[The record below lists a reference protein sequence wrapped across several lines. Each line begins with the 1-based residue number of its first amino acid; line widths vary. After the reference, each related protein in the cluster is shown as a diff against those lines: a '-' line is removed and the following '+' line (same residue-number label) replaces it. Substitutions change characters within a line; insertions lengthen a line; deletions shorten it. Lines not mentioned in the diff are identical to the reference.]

1 MMINM
6 MKTFIILL
14 VVSAFF
20 GCGSSKDELVM
31 ENETPES
38 LLLKSEQAYN
48 MGKYDE
54 SIKLAQL
61 LLDHFPTSDLH
72 IEAQLLISRNYGA
85 KEEYEEQFDQL
96 LRVLKENIIPEK
108 VPSIYAQIGE
118 FYENSA
124 RWNPGTVTT
133 DSADYTKAA
142 DFYRKAVFYPNS
154 EDETTKAMALYR
166 MALTYAKLKEIET
179 ASKAYQE
186 VISTYPS
193 SPYSSLARTKLND
206 PTNTDE
212 LPLPAGMETEYTSTE
227 ISPGATPKESTEE
240 ATDMTNTLP
249 EPPSE
254 IELPSDDS
262 EEPSILDSL
271 QTIDADSP
279 ESDDE

>member
-1 MMINM
+1 MINM
-6 MKTFIILL
+6 MRTFIILL
-14 VVSAFF
+14 VLSAYF
-20 GCGSSKDELVM
+20 GCGGSKEELVM

-38 LLLKSEQAYN
+38 LLLKSEQAFN
-48 MGKYDE
+48 KGNYDE
-54 SIKLAQL
+54 SQKLAQL

-72 IEAQLLISRNYGA
+72 IEAQLLISKTYGA
-85 KEEYEEQFDQL
+85 KEEYEEQFDHL

-133 DSADYTKAA
+133 DSADYSKAA

-154 EDETTKAMALYR
+154 EDEATKAMALYR
-166 MALTYAKLKEIET
+166 MALTYAKLKKIET

-186 VISTYPS
+186 VIATYPI

-212 LPLPAGMETEYTSTE
+212 LPLPVGMETELTTTE
-227 ISPGATPKESTEE
+227 MAPAATPEE
-240 ATDMTNTLP
+240 APDDVTKTLT
-249 EPPSE
+249 EPSAE
-254 IELPSDDS
+254 IELPADDS

-279 ESDDE
+279 ESEDE

>member
-1 MMINM
+1 MI
-6 MKTFIILL
+6 KTIKIFIVLL
-14 VVSAFF
+14 VLSAFL
-20 GCGSSKDELVM
+20 GCGGSKDELVM

-38 LLLKSEQAYN
+38 LLLKSEQAYD
-48 MGKYDE
+48 MGNYDE
-54 SIKLAQL
+54 SLKLAQL

-72 IEAQLLISRNYGA
+72 IEAQLLMANTYGA
-85 KEEYEEQFDQL
+85 KEEYEEQFDHL

-124 RWNPGTVTT
+124 KWNPGTVST
-133 DSADYTKAA
+133 DSVDYSKAA
-142 DFYRKAVFYPNS
+142 DFYKKAVFYPNS
-154 EDETTKAMALYR
+154 NDETTKAMALYR
-166 MALTYAKLKEIET
+166 MALTYAKLNEIET

-186 VISTYPS
+186 VIATYPS

-212 LPLPAGMETEYTSTE
+212 LPLPVGVETELTTAE
-227 ISPGATPKESTEE
+227 MTPGATPEE
-240 ATDMTNTLP
+240 ATGEVTEKTETIT
-249 EPPSE
+249 EPPQE
-254 IELPSDDS
+254 IELPADDS

-279 ESDDE
+279 EPEDE